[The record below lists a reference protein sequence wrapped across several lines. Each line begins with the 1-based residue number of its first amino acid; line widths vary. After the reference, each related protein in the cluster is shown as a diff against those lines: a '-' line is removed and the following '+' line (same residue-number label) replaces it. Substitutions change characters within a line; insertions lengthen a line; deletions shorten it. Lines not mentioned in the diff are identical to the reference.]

1 MAAMRESITA
11 NATIDA
17 LTITVYFQ
25 LFTRSDTFEIHT
37 DATARAHFVAI
48 DISAG
53 RYVGAWIIQHFWWT
67 SMFRP
72 NEVLVHTFIAYTRS
86 IRICTADG
94 PFRFQCIASG
104 WIHFTCWFGAMLA
117 DATDGGA
124 ATNEMSAFRGK
135 RYFRFDIQCF
145 GRIFLGYWIFDWTL
159 RFQFIIAITSTWR

>member
-11 NATIDA
+11 NATINA

-25 LFTRSDTFEIHT
+25 LFTRSDTFKIHT

-53 RYVGAWIIQHFWWT
+53 RYVGTWIIQQFCWT

-72 NEVLVHTFIAYTRS
+72 NEVLVHTFISYTRP
-86 IRICTADG
+86 IWIGTTHG
-94 PFRFQCIASG
+94 PFWFQCISSG
-104 WIHFTCWFGAMLA
+104 WIHFTCCFATMFA
-117 DATDGGA
+117 DAADGA
-124 ATNEMSAFRGK
+124 ATNEMRAFRCK
-135 RYFRFDIQCF
+135 WYFRFDIQCF
-145 GRIFLGYWIFDWTL
+145 GRIFLCNWIFDWTL